1 MIAVFPYS
9 WLRFQLVQITLTW
22 HGQRTI
28 QGIRKCSL
36 QREMTVEGPLGL
48 VESPGVTGHVV
59 HENTEIPSTSP
70 GGLTKPGPSRQYSEL
85 VLIVEI
91 LLDRF

>member
-1 MIAVFPYS
+1 MFFAKSDDGGRTF
-9 WLRFQLVQITLTW
+9 
-22 HGQRTI
+22 RTI
-28 QGIRKCSL
+28 ILS
-36 QREMTVEGPLGL
+36 P
-48 VESPGVTGHVV
+48 PGVTGHVV

-91 LLDRF
+91 LLERF